1 MSKQGANGNLNPY
14 TSNPEQWPPPIDLL
28 IVGGGG
34 AGPYQ
39 PLGGDSSGGGGGQV
53 LLFRNFIPPTG
64 VSTVVTGQGGN
75 GPAWPGIE
83 YTSGLMKKCNT
94 NGHPSSIFGI
104 HAMGGLLS
112 GSNKLAVAGHA
123 GVYVPEF
130 DIYGT
135 NTSNDA
141 APATN
146 TGGYGWFGG
155 GGGGAGFT
163 PGSPT
168 QFGAGGIGGGGS
180 GAVQGGEAG
189 AADGRYALVGTG
201 GGGGS
206 GNPGGNNG
214 MGGGPGIIAIRYPAN
229 YANVTSILGTFV
241 ARQVNGYKYYRFDYG
256 SDNNAGRNNGNTI
269 VF

>member
-14 TSNPEQWPPPIDLL
+14 TSNPEQWPPPCDVL

-34 AGPYQ
+34 GGCFQ
-39 PLGGDSSGGGGGQV
+39 PSGGDGSGGGGGQV
-53 LLFRNFIPPTG
+53 LLLRNFVPPIGSSSIATG
-64 VSTVVTGQGGN
+64 AGGQGPG
-75 GPAWPGIE
+75 WPGLE
-83 YTSGLMKKCNT
+83 RTRGPKMFT
-94 NGHPSSIFGI
+94 NSPGAPSSIFGI
-104 HAMGGLLS
+104 HAMGGLIMAS
-112 GSNKLAVAGHA
+112 HKNAVPGHA
-123 GVYVPEF
+123 GVYIPEF

-135 NTSNDA
+135 DASNNA

-163 PGSPT
+163 PGSPAYGSG
-168 QFGAGGIGGGGS
+168 GAGGGGA

-189 AADGRYALVGTG
+189 ANGYPLVGTG
-201 GGGGS
+201 GGGGA

-214 MGGGPGIIAIRYPAN
+214 NSGASGVIAIRYPAN
-229 YANVTSILGTFV
+229 YANVSLILGTFTT
-241 ARQVNGYKYYRFDYG
+241 RQVNGYKYYKFDSGSAYG
-256 SDNNAGRNNGNTI
+256 ERNIGNTI

>member
-1 MSKQGANGNLNPY
+1 M
-14 TSNPEQWPPPIDLL
+14 L

-53 LLFRNFIPPTG
+53 LLFRNFIPPIG
-64 VSTVVTGQGGN
+64 SSSVVTGQGGN
-75 GPAWPGIE
+75 GPAWPGVE
-83 YTSGLMKKCNT
+83 YTSGQMKKSNS

-163 PGSPT
+163 PASPT
-168 QFGAGGIGGGGS
+168 QWGAGGIGGGGS

-189 AADGRYALVGTG
+189 QADGRYALVGTG
-201 GGGGS
+201 GGGGG